1 MLFYII
7 ICRVG
12 DRTDQQT
19 ETEVVQRQDLI
30 SLFNWQIFLMKRA
43 LHFATKLL
51 N

>member
-19 ETEVVQRQDLI
+19 ETEVVT
-30 SLFNWQIFLMKRA
+30 
-43 LHFATKLL
+43 ATGSYITF
-51 N
+51 

>member
-19 ETEVVQRQDLI
+19 ETEVVTATGSYI
-30 SLFNWQIFLMKRA
+30 TINWQIFLMKRA
-43 LHFATKLL
+43 LHFAAKLL